1 MIAMG
6 QSQIPGTVG
15 TKEFEGKLN
24 ICTRA
29 DTSILLDCVKE
40 VGVGV
45 WEWRVCARIERRAGA
60 IDGR

>member
-1 MIAMG
+1 MG

-15 TKEFEGKLN
+15 TKEFEGEVDYLH
-24 ICTRA
+24 RA
-29 DTSILLDCVKE
+29 DMSILLDCVKE

-45 WEWRVCARIERRAGA
+45 WEWRVCARIERRAWA